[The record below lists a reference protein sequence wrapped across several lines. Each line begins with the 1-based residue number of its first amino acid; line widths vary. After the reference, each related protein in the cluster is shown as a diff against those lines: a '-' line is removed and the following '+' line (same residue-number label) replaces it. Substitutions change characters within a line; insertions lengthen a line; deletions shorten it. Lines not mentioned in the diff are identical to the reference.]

1 MLKPR
6 EWDKIFATHLTG
18 KGLISKMYKEFI
30 QTIVKKKQNT
40 LNQSILKTVRGS
52 AQTFFQGRQAYRW
65 PTGT

>member
-52 AQTFFQGRQAYRW
+52 A
-65 PTGT
+65 